1 MAVVKVNT
9 EYLESIVDLQ
19 KQRDSLERALNLS
32 QTVLTTELSGPN
44 QKETEEKEKLI
55 TLVQSQAAQIDII
68 KAEIENLI
76 RKPTSKTF
84 LRFPPK
90 TAITITEKTPLPP
103 LSAPGGG
110 DVNQIIEEEEDSVA
124 LGETSVAAE

>member
-84 LRFPPK
+84 LRIPPK
-90 TAITITEKTPLPP
+90 SAITITEKTPLPP

-110 DVNQIIEEEEDSVA
+110 VNQIIEEEEDSVA
-124 LGETSVAAE
+124 LGETSAAAE